1 MNTHFFR
8 PGLLTKIG
16 ITAALVAASVALAI
30 HIVHLDREI
39 RSKFDGK
46 RWSLPAEVYARA
58 LELYPGLD
66 LAPEKLE
73 QELQLAGYRKE
84 EQVSAPGGYDRQGTV
99 MHLETRG
106 FYFPDGPEPPAR
118 LSIIFSDNRVRNL
131 TDTSSREEVAIAR
144 LDPARIGS
152 FHPTQHEDRIVL
164 SRQELP
170 ELLVKTLLAIEDQN
184 FFSHS
189 GLSPAGILRAMVAN
203 IKAGATVQGGSTL
216 SQQLVKNFFLSSQR
230 SLRRKIN
237 EAIMALL
244 LEYHYSKDEILT
256 AYVNEIFLGQDGDR
270 AIHGFGLAS
279 LYYFRRDLVDLS
291 PAQMALLVGI
301 LKGPSSYNPVKF
313 PERALERRQV
323 VLGVM
328 RAQSVIDEAAFQTAL
343 TTPLNESSGIVRGF
357 NRFPSFLDLVR
368 RQLSDDYR
376 EQDLTTDGLKI
387 LTTLDPQVQWQVEKD
402 LDATIAALEKQTGKT
417 GLEGAVIISSRGNGE
432 ILAMAGGRKPLQSG
446 FNRAV
451 DAKRSIGSLIK
462 PAVFLRAL
470 QNGKTLASPIED
482 RALILDEDN
491 TGSKRWSP
499 ENYDKKEHGR
509 VALYQAFAHSYN
521 LATIRLGL
529 EIGVDKV
536 VQTVRNLG
544 VDRDFAPYPS
554 FLLGSAE
561 MSPLEVSQMYLTLAA
576 GGFHIPQRVI
586 GSVLGTDNKI
596 LKRFGLQVEQR
607 VSPEIVFLV
616 DHGMQRVVSEGT
628 GRSLSKILPASYQLA
643 GKTGTSNDL
652 RDSWFAGF
660 TGDKVGVVWLG
671 KDDNSPTGLTGASG
685 AMVTWGQIMR
695 GINAQPLELIEPPGI
710 EWGWIDP
717 ETLDSSSS
725 FSDKSVKLP
734 FIKAETVNPSQSA
747 PQLPPALEKWGKGL
761 RDTIR
766 SWFD

>member
-1 MNTHFFR
+1 MNNYFFR
-8 PGLLTKIG
+8 VGLLAKLGVAIAV
-16 ITAALVAASVALAI
+16 ITASVALVF
-30 HIVHLDREI
+30 HVVQLDQVI

-58 LELYPGLD
+58 LELYPELD
-66 LAPEKLE
+66 LAPENLE

-84 EQVSAPGGYDRQGTV
+84 AQVGAPGGYDRQGTV

-106 FYFPDGPEPPAR
+106 FHFPDGPEQPAR
-118 LSIIFSDNRVRNL
+118 LTITFSGNRTRSITN
-131 TDTSSREEVAIAR
+131 TSTGEEVAIAR

-152 FHPTQHEDRIVL
+152 FHPQQHEDRIIL
-164 SRQELP
+164 KRRQLP
-170 ELLVKTLLAIEDQN
+170 ELLVKTLLAVEDQN

-189 GLSPAGILRAMVAN
+189 GLSPSAIIRAFGAN

-216 SQQLVKNFFLSSQR
+216 TQQLVKNFFLSSQR
-230 SLRRKIN
+230 SLHRKIN

-256 AYVNEIFLGQDGDR
+256 AYANEIFLGQEGGR

-279 LYYFRRDLVDLS
+279 LYYFRRDLADLS
-291 PAQMALLVGI
+291 PAQMALLVGM
-301 LKGPSSYNPVKF
+301 LKGPSFYNPLKV
-313 PERALERRQV
+313 PDQALARRQV
-323 VLGVM
+323 VLEVM
-328 RAQSVIDEAAFQTAL
+328 RAHAVIDEAAFQQAMAA
-343 TTPLNESSGIVRGF
+343 PLNESTGIVSGF
-357 NRFPSFLDLVR
+357 NRFPFFLDLVR
-368 RQLSDDYR
+368 RQLSEDYR
-376 EQDLTTDGLKI
+376 EEDLTSDGLKI
-387 LTTLDPQVQWQVEKD
+387 LTTLDPQVQWRVEKD
-402 LDATIAALEKQTGKT
+402 LDETIAALEKRTGKT

-432 ILAMAGGRKPLQSG
+432 ILAMAGGRKPLQAG
-446 FNRAV
+446 FNRAL

-462 PAVFLRAL
+462 PAVFLSAF
-470 QNGKTLASPIED
+470 QNGYTLASPIED
-482 RALILDEDN
+482 RALILNKDS
-491 TGSKRWSP
+491 TGSKPWRP
-499 ENYDKKEHGR
+499 ENYDHKEHGR

-521 LATIRLGL
+521 LATIRLGM

-544 VDRDFAPYPS
+544 VDREFAAYPS

-576 GGFHIPQRVI
+576 GGFHIPQRAI
-586 GSVLGTDNKI
+586 GSVLGADNRI

-607 VSPEIVFLV
+607 VSPDVVFLV
-616 DHGMQRVVSEGT
+616 NHGMQRVVSEGT
-628 GRSLSKILPASYQLA
+628 GRSLNNILPATYQLA

-671 KDDNSPTGLTGASG
+671 KDDNSSTGLTGASG
-685 AMVTWGQIMR
+685 AMVIWGQIMR
-695 GINAQPLELIEPPGI
+695 GIKTQPLELIEPPGI
-710 EWGWIDP
+710 EWDWTDQEPIAS
-717 ETLDSSSS
+717 LSS
-725 FSDKSVKLP
+725 FDDNSVKLP
-734 FIKAETVNPSQSA
+734 FIKTDKVNSAPTV
-747 PQLPPALEKWGKGL
+747 PQLPPALEKLGKGL